1 MFEMIRR
8 FALLTIAFSLI
19 SSTLFAADSAESES
33 DIPDFLGYVADH
45 DNLEVFGK
53 KIYLP
58 RILLVDGEWFF
69 FANSHSAVESGFFI
83 DNNHVLEPANGK
95 PITIDLSITSHLMYF
110 WFAIGLTLY
119 IFISLSSRYKKGI
132 GKDSAP
138 AGYFQNIIEV
148 LFLFIRD
155 DIAKENIGEKKY
167 MKYVPYLVGMFFVI
181 LFMNLF
187 GLLPW
192 GATATA
198 DLTVTTVLA
207 LTTFLVTQFSGT
219 KDHWTHVFM
228 FPGVHPA
235 IRIILTPIEIIGL
248 FTKPFALCVRLFANM
263 FSGKLMVMSILGLA
277 FILGGMF
284 GPLVGYATTAL
295 VVPLTAVLYVLKA
308 FVALLQAYIF
318 TMLSAVFIGMA
329 AEEHEHHAEHAH

>member
-1 MFEMIRR
+1 MFDLLRR
-8 FALLTIAFSLI
+8 FALLTIAFTMF
-19 SSTLFAADSAESES
+19 SSTLIAADSADSKS
-33 DIPDFLGYVADH
+33 DIPDFLGYVEDH
-45 DNLEVFGK
+45 DYLELLGV

-58 RILLVDGEWFF
+58 RILVVDGEWFF
-69 FANSHSAVESGFFI
+69 YANSKAAVESGSFI
-83 DNNHVLEPANGK
+83 DNNHKLEPANGK
-95 PITIDLSITSHLMYF
+95 PITIDLSITSHLLYF
-110 WFAIGLTLY
+110 WFAVGLTLL
-119 IFISLSSRYKKGI
+119 IFFSMSARYKKGTGI
-132 GKDSAP
+132 KSAP
-138 AGYFQNIIEV
+138 AGYFQNIMEV
-148 LFLFIRD
+148 LFIFIRD
-155 DIAKENIGEKKY
+155 DIAKENIGAKKY
-167 MKYVPYLVGMFFVI
+167 NKYVPYLVGMFFII

-198 DLTVTTVLA
+198 DLTVTAILA
-207 LTTFLVTQFSGT
+207 LTTFLVTQFSGS

-284 GPLVGYATTAL
+284 GPIVGYVTTAF

-308 FVALLQAYIF
+308 FVALRQAYIF

-329 AEEHEHHAEHAH
+329 AEEHEHHTEHAH